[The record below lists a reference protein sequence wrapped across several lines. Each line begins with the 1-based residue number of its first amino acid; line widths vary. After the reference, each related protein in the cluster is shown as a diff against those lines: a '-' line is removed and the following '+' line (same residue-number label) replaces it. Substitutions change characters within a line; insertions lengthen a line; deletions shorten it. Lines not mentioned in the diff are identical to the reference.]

1 MATITT
7 VAGVCNLAL
16 GMVGQRQLVDDIE
29 TETTDEAQACLVFY
43 GPARDECLGAHRWSF
58 TTKRAVLA
66 LSTEERTGWDL
77 VYVAPADMQV
87 DGWRYVWDGSRST
100 PVDLRIPNA
109 VELNDA
115 GTGYLLLTDE
125 PDAELIYS
133 AQVDTVALWSN
144 AFVRA
149 VAARLAVDLAL
160 MLPVKPE
167 LSSRLEP
174 RARLAL
180 LHAAAKDANAATPD
194 TEPESESIR
203 VRG

>member
-16 GMVGQRQLVDDIE
+16 GMVGQRQLIDSIGE
-29 TETTDEAQACLVFY
+29 ETTEAIACKLLY
-43 GPARDECLGAHRWSF
+43 GPARDECLAAFRWSF
-58 TTKRAVLA
+58 STKRALLA
-66 LSTEERTGWDL
+66 LSTEEREGWDL
-77 VYVAPADMQV
+77 VYVAPSDMLI
-87 DGWRYVWDGSRST
+87 DGPRYVWDGSRAT

-109 VELNDA
+109 LELNDA

-125 PDAELIYS
+125 PDAELIYA
-133 AQVDTVALWSN
+133 AQLNTVALWSN
-144 AFVRA
+144 AFVKA

-167 LSSRLEP
+167 LSARLEP
-174 RARLAL
+174 RAQLAL
-180 LHAAAKDANAATPD
+180 AHAAARDSNAATPD
-194 TEPESESIR
+194 AEPESESIR

>member
-16 GMVGQRQLVDDIE
+16 GMVGQRQLIDDIDE
-29 TETTDEAQACLVFY
+29 STDEAQACKTFFST
-43 GPARDECLGAHRWSF
+43 ARDECLAAYRWSF
-58 TTKRAVLA
+58 NTKRAVLA

-77 VYVAPADMQV
+77 VYVAPTDLLV
-87 DGWRYVWDGSRST
+87 DGPRYVWDGARST

-115 GTGYLLLTDE
+115 GDGYLLLTDE
-125 PDAELIYS
+125 PDAELVYAS
-133 AQVDTVALWSN
+133 QLNTVALWSN
-144 AFVRA
+144 AFVKA

-167 LSSRLEP
+167 LSARLEP
-174 RARLAL
+174 RASLAL
-180 LHAAAKDANAATPD
+180 AHAAARDANAGTPD
-194 TEPESESIR
+194 AEPESESIR
-203 VRG
+203 VRE

>member
-16 GMVGQRQLVDDIE
+16 GMVGQRQLIDDIDE
-29 TETTDEAQACLVFY
+29 ETDEAQACKLFY
-43 GPARDECLGAHRWSF
+43 GPARDECLGAFMWSF
-58 TTKRAVLA
+58 ATKRAALA

-77 VYVAPADMQV
+77 AYVAPPDMLLE
-87 DGWRYVWDGSRST
+87 GRRYVWDGSRAT
-100 PVDLRIPNA
+100 PVDLRIPNSI
-109 VELNDA
+109 ELNDA
-115 GTGYLLLTDE
+115 GDGYLLLTDE
-125 PDAELIYS
+125 PDAELIYT
-133 AQVDTVALWSN
+133 AQLNAVALWSN

-167 LSSRLEP
+167 LARLLEP
-174 RARLAL
+174 RAQVAL
-180 LHAAAKDANAATPD
+180 HKAAALDANASTPD
-194 TEPESESIR
+194 AEPESESIR